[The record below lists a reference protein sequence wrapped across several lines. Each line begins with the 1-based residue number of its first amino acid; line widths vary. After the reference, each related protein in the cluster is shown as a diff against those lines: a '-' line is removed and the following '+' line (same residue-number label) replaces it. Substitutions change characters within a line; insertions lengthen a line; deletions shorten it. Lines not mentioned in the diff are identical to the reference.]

1 MFIKMMTIIKKIN
14 NLSTT
19 LESIFLLMLRPLM
32 PPRMPPMTMRAKS
45 HIVNS
50 GTVLVTRE
58 LIRLVIWEKRMMYRE
73 FWAAVF
79 VSMEKK

>member
-1 MFIKMMTIIKKIN
+1 MMTIIKKMN

-58 LIRLVIWEKRMMYRE
+58 LIRLVIDVYKRQHPPLYHK
-73 FWAAVF
+73 FPSPF
-79 VSMEKK
+79 

>member
-1 MFIKMMTIIKKIN
+1 M
-14 NLSTT
+14 ST
-19 LESIFLLMLRPLM
+19 
-32 PPRMPPMTMRAKS
+32 KS
-45 HIVNS
+45 QMVNS

-58 LIRLVIWEKRMMYRE
+58 FIRLVIWEKRMMYRE